1 MEQLKLVST
10 NTLAENIAHEFLCS
24 LAPCVCRNLHNET
37 IKNQKKKQQI
47 RNRTCTKT
55 EHASKTV
62 QRTEG
67 TGSLK
72 IFPVKS
78 IPPSVQMPLF
88 FSFPSSFGE
97 EKIKAKHTWATQQE
111 ERMNENLTV
120 LPLCKENIRSQHREK
135 QRLRPLN
142 SCDKSKACTLKLP
155 FVENTVRH
163 NKTEMLGKCK
173 LCLWPFP
180 L

>member
-1 MEQLKLVST
+1 MLLKQYKELKYRISQNLPSEKYST
-10 NTLAENIAHEFLCS
+10 IS
-24 LAPCVCRNLHNET
+24 SD
-37 IKNQKKKQQI
+37 
-47 RNRTCTKT
+47 
-55 EHASKTV
+55 AS
-62 QRTEG
+62 
-67 TGSLK
+67 
-72 IFPVKS
+72 F
-78 IPPSVQMPLF
+78 F

-173 LCLWPFP
+173 LCL
-180 L
+180 